1 MTSSE
6 EQIPT
11 AIFWD
16 IENVHDDLE
25 THRKL
30 TESIREETN
39 VVKMYAFA
47 DWDAYRK
54 VAENLYELGFE
65 LIHVPDSR
73 DNAADYKMAAFIL
86 EHIVRYP
93 ETEQYVMITGDGDF
107 KLIAGALKEKGHL
120 LWVIS
125 NPVITSSELIDLATK
140 YSDIHSFRP
149 TTLDCSETGDCD
161 ESPSSID
168 ETRRITAV
176 KLQET
181 IAAIE
186 EAGNRAGIGLVKH
199 AMRSLNPSFSET
211 RLGFRSWSDFL
222 SWVEEEGYV
231 IPKGELPATIL
242 TVPSTKTAESL
253 RISEEV
259 KDAFQNLCLIV
270 EEQVTANQGPTL
282 ESLKEVLD
290 KQNFDPKAI
299 GYPTLPDFII
309 AAEKRGFVQVL
320 TSEAP
325 EKPMIIPGM
334 KTERVR
340 TWFEENVTKYFG
352 ESVKIPKRAFLE
364 KISNLLRETRTSLR
378 QLESYLSDPSV
389 KESYDNL
396 LENGKLPYLPPYQMC
411 YAYVLLG
418 QGDEC
423 VDVVSQ
429 VNIELEPLGIT
440 LQCT

>member
-125 NPVITSSELIDLATK
+125 NPVITS
-140 YSDIHSFRP
+140 
-149 TTLDCSETGDCD
+149 
-161 ESPSSID
+161 
-168 ETRRITAV
+168 RI
-176 KLQET
+176 
-181 IAAIE
+181 
-186 EAGNRAGIGLVKH
+186 N
-199 AMRSLNPSFSET
+199 
-211 RLGFRSWSDFL
+211 
-222 SWVEEEGYV
+222 
-231 IPKGELPATIL
+231 
-242 TVPSTKTAESL
+242 
-253 RISEEV
+253 
-259 KDAFQNLCLIV
+259 
-270 EEQVTANQGPTL
+270 
-282 ESLKEVLD
+282 
-290 KQNFDPKAI
+290 
-299 GYPTLPDFII
+299 
-309 AAEKRGFVQVL
+309 
-320 TSEAP
+320 
-325 EKPMIIPGM
+325 
-334 KTERVR
+334 
-340 TWFEENVTKYFG
+340 
-352 ESVKIPKRAFLE
+352 
-364 KISNLLRETRTSLR
+364 
-378 QLESYLSDPSV
+378 
-389 KESYDNL
+389 
-396 LENGKLPYLPPYQMC
+396 
-411 YAYVLLG
+411 
-418 QGDEC
+418 
-423 VDVVSQ
+423 
-429 VNIELEPLGIT
+429 
-440 LQCT
+440 

>member
-140 YSDIHSFRP
+140 YSDIQSFRP

-231 IPKGELPATIL
+231 IPKGELPA
-242 TVPSTKTAESL
+242 
-253 RISEEV
+253 
-259 KDAFQNLCLIV
+259 
-270 EEQVTANQGPTL
+270 
-282 ESLKEVLD
+282 
-290 KQNFDPKAI
+290 
-299 GYPTLPDFII
+299 
-309 AAEKRGFVQVL
+309 
-320 TSEAP
+320 
-325 EKPMIIPGM
+325 
-334 KTERVR
+334 
-340 TWFEENVTKYFG
+340 
-352 ESVKIPKRAFLE
+352 
-364 KISNLLRETRTSLR
+364 
-378 QLESYLSDPSV
+378 
-389 KESYDNL
+389 
-396 LENGKLPYLPPYQMC
+396 
-411 YAYVLLG
+411 
-418 QGDEC
+418 
-423 VDVVSQ
+423 
-429 VNIELEPLGIT
+429 
-440 LQCT
+440 